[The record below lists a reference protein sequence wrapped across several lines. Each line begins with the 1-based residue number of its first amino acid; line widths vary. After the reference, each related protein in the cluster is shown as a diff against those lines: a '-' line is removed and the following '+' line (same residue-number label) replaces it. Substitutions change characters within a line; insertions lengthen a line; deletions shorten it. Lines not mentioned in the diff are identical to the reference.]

1 MSSCL
6 FCRIAAGEIPSK
18 RVYSDDRVFAF
29 EDIAPVAP
37 THILV
42 VPRRHVARLS
52 ELTADDAALA
62 GELFL
67 RAAAIAKERG
77 LTDFRLVANDGAG
90 AGQSVFH
97 LHVHVL
103 GGRPFSW
110 PPG

>member
-1 MSSCL
+1 MASCL
-6 FCRIAAGEIPSK
+6 FCSIAAGEIPSK
-18 RVYSDDRVFAF
+18 KVYSDESVYAF
-29 EDIAPVAP
+29 EDIAQKAP
-37 THILV
+37 FHALV
-42 VPRRHVARLS
+42 IPRKHVARLS
-52 ELTADDAALA
+52 ELEASDASLA

-77 LTDFRLVANDGAG
+77 FKDFRLVVNDGAG

-103 GGRPFSW
+103 GGRPFTW

>member
-1 MSSCL
+1 MSECL

-18 RVYSDDRVFAF
+18 RVFSDDRIYAF
-29 EDIAPVAP
+29 EDIAPKAP
-37 THILV
+37 VHILV
-42 VPRRHVARLS
+42 IPRKHVSRLS
-52 ELTADDAALA
+52 ELSEEDAPLA
-62 GELFL
+62 AEAMR

-97 LHVHVL
+97 LHFHLL

>member
-1 MSSCL
+1 MSACL

-29 EDIAPVAP
+29 EDIAPIAP

-42 VPRRHVARLS
+42 IPRRHVARLS
-52 ELTADDAALA
+52 EVSADDGALV

-67 RAAAIAKERG
+67 RAAGIAKERG
-77 LTDFRLVANDGAG
+77 LTDFRVVSNDGEG

-97 LHVHVL
+97 LHVHLL
-103 GGRPFSW
+103 GGRPFTW